1 MIRYPPNLSV
11 LVQRELDKCLTLL
24 SNNRRPYVDGFG
36 LWLRHRPCEFFRYEG
51 GSEYLFNAH

>member
-1 MIRYPPNLSV
+1 MLSLRSNDALIEGFAIHGYV

-36 LWLRHRPCEFFRYEG
+36 LWLRHRPCEFF
-51 GSEYLFNAH
+51 